1 MEPTWMGSS
10 VCIIN
15 FEIRKYPRA
24 WEEPRNGA
32 GVPPR
37 STSFKVEF
45 PIEPA
50 ETHGAGTRGGP
61 STIRVLSATR
71 RRGGST
77 RPRPRPLARADHGG
91 ASRSSV
97 PRRGTRDGSSSRR
110 PDRGRP
116 RASPRFDPRGG
127 GSRRRSRRTGGSTT
141 SVRSSTR
148 EWRTGRRRC
157 ATRSASR
164 GRGRTQGA
172 CRSSPGGLNRRAR
185 AGNRTGRETSRRAAT
200 PARVRSR
207 GGRAGT
213 RTPDTRP
220 RHDPSATTFKST
232 RTFAMVRDG
241 AERCRLVGFQFRRG
255 ERLSGT
261 RPERLVAQ
269 TEVPEGCRP
278 RNDPPHHPCEPS
290 PSRDGRAGS
299 RRMPESRS
307 ESPRPDLRGDGG
319 GRVLVGL
326 LRPLQSAVRAG
337 LRPRDT
343 LSRFRPEDPGVQRP
357 PIPSRPP
364 GVEGPR
370 GPRGRDPIV
379 EHRSA
384 AAGRGFL
391 DFRGFVRGA
400 PRARR
405 IAIRRREL
413 LVHPRP
419 VRRGGTLLPYDSRG
433 ARPTDA
439 PDGLGRA
446 GARRLRQG
454 VEFRSARGRD
464 GSEAGGLPPLR
475 LDANTRDVRRVPRD
489 L

>member
-1 MEPTWMGSS
+1 MG
-10 VCIIN
+10 
-15 FEIRKYPRA
+15 
-24 WEEPRNGA
+24 GA
-32 GVPPR
+32 SQWSGCASR
-37 STSFKVEF
+37 STLFKVEF
-45 PIEPA
+45 RIGPE
-50 ETHGAGTRGGP
+50 ETHGAGTRGAP
-61 STIRVLSATR
+61 PTIRVLSATR

-116 RASPRFDPRGG
+116 TASPRFDPRGG

-148 EWRTGRRRC
+148 EWRTGRRRGG
-157 ATRSASR
+157 TGSASR
-164 GRGRTQGA
+164 GGGRTQGA

-241 AERCRLVGFQFRRG
+241 AERCRLVRFQFRRG

-299 RRMPESRS
+299 RRMRESRS

-343 LSRFRPEDPGVQRP
+343 LSRFSPEDPGVQRYT
-357 PIPSRPP
+357 IPSRPP
-364 GVEGPR
+364 AVVGTR
-370 GPRGRDPIV
+370 GQLGRDQYV

-405 IAIRRREL
+405 VAIRRREL

-433 ARPTDA
+433 ARPTED
-439 PDGLGRA
+439 RKST
-446 GARRLRQG
+446 RLN
-454 VEFRSARGRD
+454 S
-464 GSEAGGLPPLR
+464 SH
-475 LDANTRDVRRVPRD
+475 
-489 L
+489 